1 MLIVQSSEGSRN
13 TIKDKTAELEA
24 MKAQL
29 AHVKAL
35 VEDGT
40 KIRDSIDFSSEPEQ
54 DIDAHDE
61 SATNGISEDMTN
73 ISFENRS
80 NDVNHTKHRSLESNI
95 SDIRVMSTISYH
107 FNMMYTIGHSLFIF

>member
-35 VEDGT
+35 MEENNGT

-61 SATNGISEDMTN
+61 SAMNGIIEDVTN

-95 SDIRVMSTISYH
+95 SDIRVMSTI
-107 FNMMYTIGHSLFIF
+107 L